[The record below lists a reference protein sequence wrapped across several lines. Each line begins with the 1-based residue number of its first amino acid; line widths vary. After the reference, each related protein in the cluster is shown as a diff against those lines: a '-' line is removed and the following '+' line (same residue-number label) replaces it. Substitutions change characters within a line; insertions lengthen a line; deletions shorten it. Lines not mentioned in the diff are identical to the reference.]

1 MDEGDATLRHQ
12 FQVLQEQQQK
22 KLMRMKQR
30 QEGKTAKKDG
40 SGSKSEEVQGG
51 DSQMNGFGVQDDLG
65 LKLSDPVTKNAMYQ
79 EHINEEL
86 SDNIRELKD
95 ETGRLY
101 KLLSERDYEIR
112 KLKKQRE
119 QDRLAL
125 GGGGVAN
132 ENAATRIVEL
142 SKKSRELTAELE
154 SEKSKNRQ
162 LTRKVRDLE
171 VEISR
176 GAGTSRPRPPS
187 PTEEQA
193 AAVQAELKAGQDK
206 LSQANAKMGEWR
218 TQIASL
224 KQELKVCHRVLSS
237 EIGDNVN
244 IQSLLNQPSGWKGR
258 AQQILLL
265 QTKVERLKSQANQV
279 QGMRPGT
286 EMSLEDQFM
295 TMDITGDGLNMSSPL
310 AAPVQRTSKLS
321 IDEKQRN
328 RVRQLE
334 KEKREAKERV
344 SNELKALEQD
354 HARLKNKMDACKAR
368 NRVLSEEIKGL
379 KQQVARCM
387 DKGKHDDELIEAL
400 LKQQSQLKQ
409 SLDELNNKDQQ
420 SVEQRV
426 RDNHSLHQHAQR
438 EANAM
443 EQLRII
449 VMEKEKK
456 VKALEEEIIEM
467 RRQKQ
472 QMNGLDRPPSHQGFS
487 LENRPPSS
495 QGFVL
500 NPAATPI
507 NRPPSSSGRRTR
519 VLSNTSP
526 VPPPSRQGARTLSQ
540 LSNRSGSRQSTG
552 DTDLPPRGSPLRS
565 IRPASTGSVASS
577 YSHEAIDSL
586 KLQCQ
591 ELQSLSQAA
600 DVEREKLLELVAV
613 LQKRFEETSTK
624 AADSQNSLHELKQK
638 NVWLEKQLGR
648 AKMESG
654 KGGKSSSALIS
665 NKSSTGLLGVEELLR
680 DGIPISQDSVD
691 SLQQRLAIQ
700 VDEND
705 ALKTALHSTLK
716 AKEEDLKLYHQMMDQ
731 TKKVFLQGLRQFR
744 QSSAGSS
751 STQQQSS

>member
-1 MDEGDATLRHQ
+1 MDEGDATLRQQ

-30 QEGKTAKKDG
+30 QEGKVAKKG
-40 SGSKSEEVQGG
+40 ASSKSEDVKGG
-51 DSQMNGFGVQDDLG
+51 EKQLNGFGVQDDLC
-65 LKLSDPVTKNAMYQ
+65 LKLSDPVTKNTMFQ
-79 EHINEEL
+79 EHMNEEL

-142 SKKSRELTAELE
+142 SKKSRELTSELE
-154 SEKSKNRQ
+154 SEKTKNRQ

-171 VEISR
+171 IEISR
-176 GAGTSRPRPPS
+176 GAGSSKPRPPS

-193 AAVQAELKAGQDK
+193 AAVQAELKASQDK
-206 LSQANAKMGEWR
+206 LSQANAKMGEYR
-218 TQIASL
+218 TQIASM
-224 KQELKVCHRVLSS
+224 KQELKVCHKVLSN

-265 QTKVERLKSQANQV
+265 QKKVERLKSQTNQV
-279 QGMRPGT
+279 QNMRPDT
-286 EMSLEDQFM
+286 ELSLEDRFM
-295 TMDITGDGLNMSSPL
+295 TMDITGDGLGMSPL
-310 AAPVQRTSKLS
+310 SAPVQRTSKPS

-344 SNELKALEQD
+344 SNDLKALEED

-368 NRVLSEEIKGL
+368 NKVLSEEIKGL

-387 DKGKHDDELIEAL
+387 DKGRHDDELIEAL

-409 SLDELNNKDQQ
+409 SLDELGNKEKQN
-420 SVEQRV
+420 VEHQV
-426 RDNHSLHQHAQR
+426 REHHNLHQHAQR

-472 QMNGLDRPPSHQGFS
+472 QINGLDRPPSNQGFT
-487 LENRPPSS
+487 LGNRPPSS

-507 NRPPSSSGRRTR
+507 NRPSSSNGRKTR
-519 VLSNTSP
+519 IITNTSP
-526 VPPPSRQGARTLSQ
+526 APPPSRQGSRTLSQ
-540 LSNRSGSRQSTG
+540 MSNRSGSRQSIG
-552 DTDLPPRGSPLRS
+552 DADLPPRGSPLRS
-565 IRPASTGSVASS
+565 VRPASTGSLASS

-613 LQKRFEETSTK
+613 LQKRLEESATK
-624 AADSQNSLHELKQK
+624 AADSQNNFHELKQK

-654 KGGKSSSALIS
+654 KGGKTSSALIM
-665 NKSSTGLLGVEELLR
+665 NKSLTGLLGVEELLK
-680 DGIPISQDSVD
+680 DGIPISQGSID

-705 ALKTALHSTLK
+705 ALKIALQSTLK

-744 QSSAGSS
+744 QTS